1 VRVCLRPSIHF
12 VASCA
17 ALLGW
22 AFCQAPVQAT
32 PLTVGTTIVS
42 AAVGDPTLGILQAT
56 TGIVPFT
63 ALTFT
68 GTMDTW
74 VYSNDPGNPFP
85 GGLTFVYQIANNLG
99 SPHNIERLTVNSFV
113 GTQTDAGY
121 FQQNVS
127 QVLPGLIDRVTPDVV
142 GFTFLAPIGPP
153 VNIGH
158 GVVTPGSDSS
168 LLVVRTDSTV
178 SRFTIVS
185 LIDGSTAHAQSL
197 APVPEPG
204 TLALAGAGLVGLLLF
219 ARRRCK

>member
-1 VRVCLRPSIHF
+1 VRVCLRPFIHTVF
-12 VASCA
+12 CCA
-17 ALLGW
+17 ALLGL
-22 AFCQAPVQAT
+22 AFCQTPTTAAPLA
-32 PLTVGTTIVS
+32 VGTTIVS
-42 AAVGDPTLGILQAT
+42 AAVGDPSTGTLVTT

-68 GTMDTW
+68 GTLDSW
-74 VYSNDPGNPFP
+74 VYTNDPNNPFGP
-85 GGLTFVYQIANNLG
+85 TGLTFVYQIANNLG

-121 FQQNVS
+121 FAQNVS

-158 GVVTPGSDSS
+158 GVVAPGTDST
-168 LLVVRTDSTV
+168 LLVVRTDATTF
-178 SRFTIVS
+178 RGTTVS
-185 LIDGSTAHAQSL
+185 LIDGSTAHAASY

-204 TLALAGAGLVGLLLF
+204 TLALAASALMGLIIV
-219 ARRRCK
+219 RRRRR